1 MSSKYQHLK
10 QLDCTDLGG
19 KGFLGSPFLCGAFAV
34 KLNEM
39 SPDSAA
45 PGSILRL
52 MKTPRWPFCCNIFKA
67 QMFLKREFDPREI
80 WIVLLY
86 RHALHHIL
94 QHSSSTRGLPDLF
107 RPLALFSNPSTF
119 NPTAVSVRADNSSQ
133 TKPSSFYI
141 LFTHL
146 PFDLFTDETTVIPL
160 Q

>member
-1 MSSKYQHLK
+1 MQAMSSKYQHLK

-52 MKTPRWPFCCNIFKA
+52 MKTSRWPFCCNIFKA

-80 WIVLLY
+80 
-86 RHALHHIL
+86 
-94 QHSSSTRGLPDLF
+94 
-107 RPLALFSNPSTF
+107 
-119 NPTAVSVRADNSSQ
+119 
-133 TKPSSFYI
+133 
-141 LFTHL
+141 
-146 PFDLFTDETTVIPL
+146 
-160 Q
+160 